1 MDGDLRLS
9 AQERKT
15 CLKTMRR
22 DRTARRALILLLLA
36 DGHSY
41 REIRAATFASP
52 TLIRSVKREFA
63 TGRLKRVLRTEEQ
76 PATVPSWLMIVVG
89 GC

>member
-1 MDGDLRLS
+1 
-9 AQERKT
+9 
-15 CLKTMRR
+15 
-22 DRTARRALILLLLA
+22 LILLLLA